1 MAYLKSI
8 SRISSNDCPTMPI
21 HVNWQAAQIL
31 QLAGPM
37 NVPKLPSNLVN
48 FANRDMAG
56 RYATSDINNN
66 QSPRG

>member
-56 RYATSDINNN
+56 R
-66 QSPRG
+66 